1 MSYVSTGAFITEIGA
16 INRNILFNIDRIAN
30 NREVIDLHSQQLIK
44 AGNDLTYFGDKVTEL
59 DATNQR
65 QYGNIEELYLN
76 HADQEGRLNQA
87 KAERDAIQIKLNT
100 HSHNNGGGGCAI
112 YDVPCHLKNFTG
124 QVQNVLEIALGS
136 LVAVIAIGLLSE
148 KNNWFNSK
156 LQRYTGGT
164 N

>member
-76 HADQEGRLNQA
+76 HANQEVRLTEA
-87 KAERDAIQIKLNT
+87 KAERDAIQQKLNT

-124 QVQNVLEIALGS
+124 QVGTVA
-136 LVAVIAIGLLSE
+136 LVAGAGFIAYKYLTR
-148 KNNWFNSK
+148 KK
-156 LQRYTGGT
+156 RK
-164 N
+164 

>member
-65 QYGNIEELYLN
+65 QYGNIEQLYLN
-76 HADQEGRLNQA
+76 HSEQEGRLNQA
-87 KAERDAIQIKLNT
+87 KAERDAIQQKLNT
-100 HSHNNGGGGCAI
+100 HSHGNGNGCAI

-124 QVQNVLEIALGS
+124 QVGTVA
-136 LVAVIAIGLLSE
+136 LVAGAGFIAYKYLTR
-148 KNNWFNSK
+148 KK
-156 LQRYTGGT
+156 RK
-164 N
+164 

>member
-16 INRNILFNIDRIAN
+16 INRNMLFNIDRIAN
-30 NREVIDLHSQQLIK
+30 NREVIDLHSEQLIK
-44 AGNDLTYFGDKVTEL
+44 AGKDLTYFGEKVTEL
-59 DATNQR
+59 DATNQK

-100 HSHNNGGGGCAI
+100 HSHNNGGGCAI

-124 QVQNVLEIALGS
+124 QVGTVA
-136 LVAVIAIGLLSE
+136 LVAGAGFLAYQIL
-148 KNNWFNSK
+148 KRK
-156 LQRYTGGT
+156 K
-164 N
+164 